1 MRNFIQEYMVSSQYF
16 APRGKERLMF
26 LGEQI
31 SHRHINYDD
40 KIIGIVGDFSRY
52 QLTEITLKVKFMTD
66 FAKNISKLNKKR
78 NNLIIELKL
87 IQENNKL
94 YRKQIDEHWEDSDCR
109 ICVEFQKLLIK
120 GRIRIDEIEISL
132 CKIKKEINLNNRK
145 LSAVKNSIML

>member
-1 MRNFIQEYMVSSQYF
+1 
-16 APRGKERLMF
+16 
-26 LGEQI
+26 
-31 SHRHINYDD
+31 
-40 KIIGIVGDFSRY
+40 
-52 QLTEITLKVKFMTD
+52 MTD

-94 YRKQIDEHWEDSDCR
+94 YRKYIDEHWKDSDCR

-145 LSAVKNSIML
+145 LSAVKNGIECDCNT

>member
-1 MRNFIQEYMVSSQYF
+1 
-16 APRGKERLMF
+16 
-26 LGEQI
+26 
-31 SHRHINYDD
+31 
-40 KIIGIVGDFSRY
+40 
-52 QLTEITLKVKFMTD
+52 MTD

-94 YRKQIDEHWEDSDCR
+94 YRKNIDEHWEDSDSR

-145 LSAVKNSIML
+145 LSEVKNGIECDCNT

>member
-1 MRNFIQEYMVSSQYF
+1 
-16 APRGKERLMF
+16 
-26 LGEQI
+26 
-31 SHRHINYDD
+31 
-40 KIIGIVGDFSRY
+40 
-52 QLTEITLKVKFMTD
+52 MTD

-94 YRKQIDEHWEDSDCR
+94 YRKYIDEHWNDSDCR

-145 LSAVKNSIML
+145 LSSVKNGIECDCNT

>member
-1 MRNFIQEYMVSSQYF
+1 
-16 APRGKERLMF
+16 
-26 LGEQI
+26 
-31 SHRHINYDD
+31 
-40 KIIGIVGDFSRY
+40 
-52 QLTEITLKVKFMTD
+52 MTD

-94 YRKQIDEHWEDSDCR
+94 YRKYIDEHWEDSDCR

-145 LSAVKNSIML
+145 LSSVKNGIECDCNT

>member
-1 MRNFIQEYMVSSQYF
+1 
-16 APRGKERLMF
+16 
-26 LGEQI
+26 
-31 SHRHINYDD
+31 
-40 KIIGIVGDFSRY
+40 
-52 QLTEITLKVKFMTD
+52 MTD

-94 YRKQIDEHWEDSDCR
+94 YRKYIDEHWDDSDCR
-109 ICVEFQKLLIK
+109 MCVEFQKLLIK

-145 LSAVKNSIML
+145 LSSVKNGIECDCNT

>member
-1 MRNFIQEYMVSSQYF
+1 
-16 APRGKERLMF
+16 
-26 LGEQI
+26 
-31 SHRHINYDD
+31 
-40 KIIGIVGDFSRY
+40 
-52 QLTEITLKVKFMTD
+52 MTD

-94 YRKQIDEHWEDSDCR
+94 YRKYIDEHWEDSDCR
-109 ICVEFQKLLIK
+109 MCVEFQKLLIK

-145 LSAVKNSIML
+145 LSSVKNGIECDCNT

>member
-1 MRNFIQEYMVSSQYF
+1 
-16 APRGKERLMF
+16 
-26 LGEQI
+26 
-31 SHRHINYDD
+31 
-40 KIIGIVGDFSRY
+40 
-52 QLTEITLKVKFMTD
+52 MTD

-94 YRKQIDEHWEDSDCR
+94 YRKYIDEHWNDSDCR
-109 ICVEFQKLLIK
+109 MCVEFQKLLIK

-145 LSAVKNSIML
+145 LSEVKNGIECDCNT